1 MGASNF
7 YPHENG
13 IFVVEG
19 ATKEEA
25 RKNII
30 ERLKDMYNDKEELQK
45 EIDGITDEQIYDEM
59 NFLDEMM
66 FEDYMESLVDD
77 LPYGMY
83 GVVKSLSEAIIYNK
97 QGKLIAKLTLR
108 SGYYSDAQIIV
119 ETDPEELLG
128 DYYPETK
135 KELYEVYTPHNKRLL
150 DYIAKRTTPIRRVGG
165 FSDGT
170 SIYERI

>member
-1 MGASNF
+1 MGTSNF

-19 ATKEEA
+19 TTKEEA
-25 RKNII
+25 RESII
-30 ERLKDMYNDKEELQK
+30 ERLKDMYSDKEELQE
-45 EIDGITDEQIYDEM
+45 EIDGITDEQIYNEM

-66 FEDYMESLVDD
+66 FEDYMESLVDG

-83 GVVKSLSEAIIYNK
+83 GEVKSLSEATIYNK
-97 QGKLIAKLTLR
+97 QGKLIAELTLR

-135 KELYEVYTPHNKRLL
+135 EELYEEYTPHNKRLL
-150 DYIAKRTTPIRRVGG
+150 DYIAKCTTPIRRVGG

>member
-1 MGASNF
+1 MGTSNF

-13 IFVVEG
+13 IFVIEG
-19 ATKEEA
+19 ATKEVA
-25 RKNII
+25 RESII
-30 ERLKDMYNDKEELQK
+30 EGLKDVYNDKEELQE
-45 EIDGITDEQIYDEM
+45 EIDGITDEQIYNEM

-66 FEDYMESLVDD
+66 IEDYMEFLVDG

-83 GVVKSLSEAIIYNK
+83 GDIKSSTEATIYNK
-97 QGKLIAKLTLR
+97 QGKLIAELTLR

-128 DYYPETK
+128 DYYPETQT
-135 KELYEVYTPHNKRLL
+135 ELYEEYTPHNKRLL
-150 DYIAKRTTPIRRVGG
+150 DYIAKCTTPIKRVGR